1 MLSGA
6 PNKSLLRVYVQALER
21 SQVRVLRVAS
31 AAWLL
36 ILVILL
42 PWAAALRKAFYLPAQ
57 RRPSSLA
64 SSCFSPQLAARQQRI
79 DRLHAAVDG
88 MKYHDLER
96 QLTKHHC
103 SGAGQAA
110 TVPEM
115 RELLK
120 VCLVEA
126 ERLASEPLTPTPSG
140 RECAAA
146 GPNSQRLPVYI
157 DFADINVTVP
167 SKIIL
172 HAGVRGCVGAGQVTA
187 IMGGSGSGKSTL
199 VSVLRGVSERGKVV
213 RGSVSVNGGPY
224 QPIGPA
230 LRRLRGDWGYVPQ
243 NDVMY
248 RLVGQR
254 RHHHHRLLYHYH
266 HCHHQYHRH
275 HHHDDKIHHHQL
287 IALYAYRGL
296 QRTDS

>member
-103 SGAGQAA
+103 PGAGLAA

-120 VCLVEA
+120 VCLVPRPSA
-126 ERLASEPLTPTPSG
+126 GLTAAHATPSG
-140 RECAAA
+140 GVCGRGPTGAACRCTSISRMSTCPCPPRIFFTRRP
-146 GPNSQRLPVYI
+146 GL
-157 DFADINVTVP
+157 
-167 SKIIL
+167 
-172 HAGVRGCVGAGQVTA
+172 RGGGAGHGHHGRERIGQD
-187 IMGGSGSGKSTL
+187 TL
-199 VSVLRGVSERGKVV
+199 VSVLRGVSERDKVV
-213 RGSVSVNGGPY
+213 RGWSRSMGAV
-224 QPIGPA
+224 PA
-230 LRRLRGDWGYVPQ
+230 DRPCSPPLPRRL
-243 NDVMY
+243 
-248 RLVGQR
+248 
-254 RHHHHRLLYHYH
+254 
-266 HCHHQYHRH
+266 
-275 HHHDDKIHHHQL
+275 
-287 IALYAYRGL
+287 GL
-296 QRTDS
+296 RAAE